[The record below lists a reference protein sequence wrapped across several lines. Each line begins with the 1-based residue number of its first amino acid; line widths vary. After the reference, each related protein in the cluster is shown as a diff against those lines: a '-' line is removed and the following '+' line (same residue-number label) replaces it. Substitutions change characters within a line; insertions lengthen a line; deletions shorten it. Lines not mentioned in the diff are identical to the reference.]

1 MKKVR
6 LKQSVKISFL
16 SILIFLAGTLLLVN
30 VLLLDLT
37 GKNFMSNKDFSKL
50 EGVIIKNK
58 TIFPKRGTIYDSDG
72 NILAGDVTFYK
83 IAFILSDTVQTYEY
97 DENGEW

>member
-1 MKKVR
+1 MVQINAMKKIR
-6 LKQSVKISFL
+6 FKQRAKISFL
-16 SILIFLAGTLLLVN
+16 SILIFLAGTLLLGN

-58 TIFPKRGTIYDSDG
+58 TIYPKRGTIYDADG
-72 NILAGDVTFYK
+72 NILAGDVTF
-83 IAFILSDTVQTYEY
+83 T
-97 DENGEW
+97 G